1 MTDMSGTPAGPS
13 SGPAAL
19 LSKAMAQFASL
30 FRKEL
35 ALARA
40 ETEQAAK
47 RALAG
52 VGLIIA
58 GIVAA
63 LTALNVLAAALVVA
77 ISEMGLEPGWSS
89 LLVGVGFA
97 LVAAALVAAG
107 ARAMKP
113 SALTPDRTLQNV
125 RKDTETLKES
135 L

>member
-47 RALAG
+47 RRLP
-52 VGLIIA
+52 V
-58 GIVAA
+58 
-63 LTALNVLAAALVVA
+63 
-77 ISEMGLEPGWSS
+77 S
-89 LLVGVGFA
+89 
-97 LVAAALVAAG
+97 
-107 ARAMKP
+107 
-113 SALTPDRTLQNV
+113 D
-125 RKDTETLKES
+125 
-135 L
+135 